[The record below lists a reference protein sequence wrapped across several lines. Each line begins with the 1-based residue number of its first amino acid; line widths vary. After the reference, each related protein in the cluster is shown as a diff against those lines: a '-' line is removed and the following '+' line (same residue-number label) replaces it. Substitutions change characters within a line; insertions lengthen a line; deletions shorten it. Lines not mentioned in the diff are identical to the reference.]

1 MEVSMKLKLFLTVV
15 LTLLSVVAHSQ
26 AIQWRLVGTST
37 NFERNVTSCFYE
49 GRTADGTTVTATR
62 FVRGFVCP
70 LMP

>member
-1 MEVSMKLKLFLTVV
+1 MKLKLMSLV
-15 LTLLSVVAHSQ
+15 LLLLSSTAHPQ